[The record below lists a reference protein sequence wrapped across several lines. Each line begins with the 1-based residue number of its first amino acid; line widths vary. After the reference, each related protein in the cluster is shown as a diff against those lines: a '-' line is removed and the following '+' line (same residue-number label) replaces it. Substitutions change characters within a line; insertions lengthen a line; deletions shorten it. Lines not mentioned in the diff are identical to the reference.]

1 MDNVPSWWQTV
12 IMTLAATR
20 PASWFLVRVHPDLD
34 GIVLKLTKNRQ
45 TATKVLTGRPVLTIT
60 TRGARTGRM
69 YQTPLLYLQE
79 GENYLL
85 IATKFGRREN
95 PGWYYNI
102 RAHPEVEVTLNGE
115 TSRYLGA
122 EVKGSERRAYWERAV
137 AHYPGYSKYQHRA
150 AGRRIPIIILTPL
163 EQMAEEESG

>member
-1 MDNVPSWWQTV
+1 MDNAPSRWQRL

-20 PASWFLVRVHPDLD
+20 SASWLFARVLPYLD
-34 GIVLKLTKNRQ
+34 RIVLDLTRNRQ
-45 TATKVLTGRPVLTIT
+45 TATRVLTGLPALTIT

-69 YQTPLLYLQE
+69 YRTPLLYLQE
-79 GENYLL
+79 GENYIL
-85 IATKFGRREN
+85 IATNFGQREN

-102 RAHPEVEVTLNGE
+102 LAHPEIEVTFNGE

-122 EVKGSERRAYWERAV
+122 EVKGIDWRAYWEMAV

-163 EQMAEEESG
+163 ERTAEEDPG